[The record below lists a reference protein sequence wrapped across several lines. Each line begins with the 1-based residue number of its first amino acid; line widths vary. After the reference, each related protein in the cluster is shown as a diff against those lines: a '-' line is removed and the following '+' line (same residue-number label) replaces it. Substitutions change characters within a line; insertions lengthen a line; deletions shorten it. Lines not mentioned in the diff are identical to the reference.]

1 MNAKDCYHCGTKARQ
16 AAEKTYAYKIL
27 KVVKKGEIVISPDVL
42 SRSSVPRQKI
52 YPTMNMLVDCG
63 IFELLGAIVYDYP
76 DWWDMASDNAKR
88 KWRVKNKVPAYEH
101 KRWKRII

>member
-16 AAEKTYAYKIL
+16 AAEKSYAYKIL
-27 KVVKKGEIVISPDVL
+27 KMVKKGESVIVSDLL
-42 SRSSVPRQKI
+42 SRVSIPRTKI
-52 YPTMNMLVDCG
+52 YSTMNTLVDCG
-63 IFELLGAIVYDYP
+63 VFELLGPVVYDYP

-88 KWRVKNKVPAYEH
+88 KWRVRNNVPRFDL